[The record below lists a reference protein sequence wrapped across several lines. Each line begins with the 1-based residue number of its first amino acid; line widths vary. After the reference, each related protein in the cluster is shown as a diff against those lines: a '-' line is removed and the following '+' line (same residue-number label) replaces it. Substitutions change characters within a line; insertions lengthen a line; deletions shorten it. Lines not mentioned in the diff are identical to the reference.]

1 MKNFN
6 WKAIGP
12 GLIWAGAA
20 VGVSHI
26 VQSTRAGADF
36 GFQLV
41 IVVLLANLFKY
52 PFFQYGSRYA
62 IATGESLIEGYH
74 RMGKW
79 VVILFL
85 ILTIGTM
92 FAILAAVTSVTVG
105 IITSV
110 IPTSLSYVAV
120 TILLLLFCAIIILL
134 GQYKTLDRLM
144 KGVVLI
150 LTVST
155 LVAFFVAFA
164 KSETSVLVNQQPFEW
179 NVANVAFLIALVGW
193 MPSAIDISVWNSL
206 WTLAKIEAT
215 GYRPKLK
222 EVLLDF
228 NIGYLGTTILSL
240 AFLGLGALVMFN
252 TGQEFAN
259 GGTQFA
265 NQFFELYTNSIGQ
278 WAFVIIAIAAI
289 ATMFSTTLTV
299 LDAYPRVLNPVVGI
313 LIPKSGLPKTQKKLS
328 YLWMIIL
335 VIGAVTIISK
345 LSEQMKLLVD
355 IATTLSFIT
364 APVLGYLNLRAITA
378 KHVDKAY
385 RPSVGMMILSWT
397 GLVVLAGFASYYLLM
412 KVGLL

>member
-52 PFFQYGSRYA
+52 PFFQYGPRYA